1 MKIRAWIFAFG
12 LTLGAFAT
20 VFFNASNT
28 ALAVPQETGSGAPPI
43 ALVGAK
49 IYVSPFQVIGDGV
62 VIIQDGKI
70 EAVGSR
76 SQVHVP
82 QGVGIVD
89 CGGMTV
95 MAGFQN
101 SHVHFM
107 EPKWNDAAKLPADQ
121 LTQQFEDMFTRYGFT
136 SVVDIGSYLQNTE
149 ALRDR
154 VDSGEVR
161 GPRILTA
168 GSPLYP
174 PDGVP
179 FYIKSSLPPN
189 VVKQLPQPAT
199 PAEAVKQVDDHVAQ
213 GADVIKLFTGSWVA
227 RGQVATMSL
236 AVAKAAVDEAHKKG
250 KLVFAHPSNVA
261 GFQIALDANVDVLA
275 HSVEDL
281 HGWNRSYVKQMKQQ
295 GIWMIPTF
303 KLFMGDSNLRDI
315 LDEVRDFS
323 AANGPILFGT
333 DVGFLT
339 DYDPTDEYLLMEK
352 AGMDFSQVLQS
363 LTSAPARRFNEIN
376 VRGQVKQGLNAD
388 LVVVAGDP
396 ERDIRAL
403 THVNYVF
410 RDGRIVYPVVER

>member
-1 MKIRAWIFAFG
+1 MKLRMWILAFG
-12 LTLGAFAT
+12 LALAAFAT
-20 VFFNASNT
+20 ASFDAPNAV
-28 ALAVPQETGSGAPPI
+28 LARPQEVDGGAPPI

-49 IYVSPFQVIGDGV
+49 VYLSPFQVIGDGV

-70 EAVGSR
+70 AAVGSR
-76 SQVHVP
+76 SQVRVP
-82 QGVGIVD
+82 QGMGIVD
-89 CGGMTV
+89 CSGMTV
-95 MAGFQN
+95 MAGFEN
-101 SHVHFM
+101 SHVHLM

-121 LTQQFEDMFTRYGFT
+121 LTQQFEDMFTRFGFT
-136 SVVDIGSYLQNTE
+136 SVVDIGSNLKNTE
-149 ALRDR
+149 ALRQR

-179 FYIKSSLPPN
+179 FYLKSGLPPEI
-189 VVKQLPQPAT
+189 VKLLPQPAT
-199 PAEAVKQVDDHVAQ
+199 PADAVAQVNEHIAQ

-227 RGQVATMSL
+227 RGQVVTMSL
-236 AVAKAAVDEAHKKG
+236 AVAQAAVDQAHQKG

-261 GFQIALDANVDVLA
+261 GFQIALDAHVDVLA
-275 HSVEDL
+275 HAVEDTR
-281 HGWNRSYVKQMKQQ
+281 GWNRSYIKQMKQQ
-295 GIWMIPTF
+295 GMWMIPTL
-303 KLFMGDSNLRDI
+303 KLFMKDPNLKDI

-333 DVGFLT
+333 DVGFLE

-352 AGMDFSQVLQS
+352 AGMDFSRILES
-363 LTSAPARRFNEIN
+363 LTSAPARRFDEIN

-396 ERDIRAL
+396 EHDIRAL
-403 THVNYVF
+403 THVNYAF